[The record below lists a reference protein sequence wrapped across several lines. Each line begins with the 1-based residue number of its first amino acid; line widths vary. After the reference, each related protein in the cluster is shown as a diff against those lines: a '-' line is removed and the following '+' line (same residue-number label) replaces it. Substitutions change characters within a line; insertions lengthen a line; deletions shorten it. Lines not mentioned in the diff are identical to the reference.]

1 MLFLSF
7 FDFARFCK
15 GGRVPFSKQGVPYV
29 CAPTVNGR
37 SSHLIEAAKR
47 GRLDQMIFFGA
58 VDDTGA
64 DDDRPAG
71 RDRPG
76 VWPNVQPDA

>member
-29 CAPTVNGR
+29 CAPTVNV
-37 SSHLIEAAKR
+37 AAPSVIHS
-47 GRLDQMIFFGA
+47 GGA
-58 VDDTGA
+58 EKKNFELL
-64 DDDRPAG
+64 PAG
-71 RDRPG
+71 TPFFISSA
-76 VWPNVQPDA
+76 N

>member
-29 CAPTVNGR
+29 CAPTVRNETLVAR
-37 SSHLIEAAKR
+37 EAVVKIH
-47 GRLDQMIFFGA
+47 G
-58 VDDTGA
+58 DT
-64 DDDRPAG
+64 RHHSTKKTRPWNPAG
-71 RDRPG
+71 RLIMRFAFKY
-76 VWPNVQPDA
+76 VIS